1 MSLNAG
7 EAFGVANL
15 GVSPI
20 ESGTSVLLTGS
31 DSETLRNVFYRLT
44 AADDDE
50 RSILLVTDTTARQ
63 AQSALNGARRGAGE
77 RATILAGD
85 GPASGS
91 DVSRVDDVGDLTGLG
106 MELSAKIAESQQKAE
121 RHRAGILLCS
131 TICSE
136 VDDTRSVYR
145 FLNSNFLTPLRRS
158 QMIGV
163 CALDTSA
170 DIGADMEST
179 ISGMKTSFKAHV
191 DVESNGANGATLD
204 VSGLSGPDETVDV
217 QL

>member
-7 EAFGVANL
+7 EAFTVADL
-15 GVSPI
+15 DVSPI
-20 ESGTSVLLTGS
+20 ESGTSVLLTGEDS
-31 DSETLRNVFYRLT
+31 DALRTVFHRLT
-44 AADDDE
+44 AAADDE
-50 RSILLVTDTTARQ
+50 RSILLVTDTRARQ
-63 AQSALNGARRGAGE
+63 ARNELEAARTGAGD

-85 GPASGS
+85 GPASGN
-91 DVSRVDDVGDLTGLG
+91 DVSHIDDIGDLTGLG
-106 MELSAKIAESQQKAE
+106 MQLSSEIAESQQTAE

-131 TICSE
+131 SICSE

-170 DIGADMEST
+170 DIGADMHST

-191 DVESNGANGATLD
+191 AVEPNGANGATLD
-204 VSGLSGPDETVDV
+204 VSGLTGPDESVDV